1 MKTVKIENLIEG
13 LCEISDA
20 EFTCD
25 NVYQF
30 LAENPVDVE
39 TISPYFFWCERF
51 YTRNLIYKDARFEL
65 MTLCWERGQVSR
77 VHNHA
82 DQRCWMTV
90 PIGKLRGQ
98 NFRAVELDEEKGF
111 CKLEKTDCF
120 DLSNCLAAKVELEEP
135 IHQILNLPEF
145 DERAVRAF
153 HVGETGA
160 AHGLRVRR
168 ARFDVEPH
176 LAVHVALHPGAQR
189 LAHAQIH
196 TLSRVVGRIT

>member
-13 LCEISDA
+13 LREIPDA

-30 LAENPVDVE
+30 LAENPVDVD
-39 TISPYFFWCERF
+39 TIAPYFFWCERF
-51 YTRNLIYKDARFEL
+51 YTRNLIYKDERFE
-65 MTLCWERGQVSR
+65 MMALCWERGQVSR

-90 PIGKLRGQ
+90 PVGRLRGQ
-98 NFRAVELDEEKGF
+98 NFRAVEIDEEKGF
-111 CKLEKTDCF
+111 CKLEKTDRF

-145 DERAVRAF
+145 DERAVSLHIYSKPF
-153 HVGETGA
+153 DKCLSYCLETD
-160 AHGLRVRR
+160 RV
-168 ARFDVEPH
+168 AEVPLYYTSVKGKLCEGIE
-176 LAVHVALHPGAQR
+176 L
-189 LAHAQIH
+189 
-196 TLSRVVGRIT
+196 